1 MTYEEIII
9 LRVDEET
16 RRWLEA
22 VSQASGLSMSR
33 VVRLIL
39 DNVKNS
45 GTIKDGKVTFRKE
58 TGWES

>member
-39 DNVKNS
+39 DNVKKS
-45 GTIKDGKVTFRKE
+45 GMIKDGKVIFRKE